1 MEDVLDVEE
10 SKESLLESVVSDV
23 PSNRRNR
30 RNGVNQ
36 ILPELGPASKMKKV
50 KFWGELMTPL
60 SIGFLDLFDGGS
72 TLVKY
77 KAGCLIES
85 PVRV

>member
-1 MEDVLDVEE
+1 
-10 SKESLLESVVSDV
+10 
-23 PSNRRNR
+23 
-30 RNGVNQ
+30 
-36 ILPELGPASKMKKV
+36 MKKV

-85 PVRV
+85 LAER